1 MPRSFARKKA
11 PTSIPGKGKPAR
23 RTTKAKVVAA
33 VDNPFPVDPVHS
45 ERGRLILL
53 YGPPGISKTT
63 TAAHAPS
70 PLFVCTHDEQGI
82 WEAVTAGV
90 VPDDLKNY
98 VITLDPA
105 CNNEDIPVD
114 TGHPGWVKLI
124 STMDTF
130 ITGGHDRRT
139 LVIDTTSGLQTLCF
153 QHCASV
159 LYKGDMLAKDGYMNY
174 QEGYR
179 KAAEQYWNA
188 EFLSRCNLL
197 TSAGYNVILLAH
209 SKTFSEPNPGGDDYL
224 CYTPSLHKGGKQDGI
239 YEYTTKTCS
248 AIMYMGT
255 HTRAEAE
262 NAGRKPR
269 PGQKK
274 KVKTHYGF
282 IGVRGEGWFV
292 AKNWFNLR
300 NDIDMGDN
308 AAETWANLQ
317 EHINLK

>member
-1 MPRSFARKKA
+1 MVRTFKRKPAAKSAAKKTVRSKKA
-11 PTSIPGKGKPAR
+11 ALN
-23 RTTKAKVVAA
+23 
-33 VDNPFPVDPVHS
+33 NPFSVDKDRVPH
-45 ERGRLILL
+45 GRLILI

-63 TAAHAPS
+63 TAAHAPGA
-70 PLFVCTHDEQGI
+70 LFVCTHDEQGI
-82 WEAVTAGV
+82 YEALDAGV
-90 VPDDLKNY
+90 VPQDLKDY

-105 CNNEDIPVD
+105 CSNDDIPRD
-114 TGHPGWVKLI
+114 TGHPGWVKLV

-130 ITGGHDRRT
+130 LAGGHDRRT

-159 LYKGDMLAKDGYMNY
+159 LYKGDMLAQDGFMNF

-179 KAAEQYWNA
+179 KAAEQFWNA

-197 TSAGYNVILLAH
+197 TAAGYNVILLAH
-209 SKTFSEPNPGGDDYL
+209 SKTFSEPNPGGDDFL
-224 CYTPSLHKGGKQDGI
+224 CYTPSLHKGGKQDSI

-248 AIMYMGT
+248 AIFYMGT

-262 NAGRKPR
+262 NAGRKSR
-269 PGQKK
+269 PGEKK

-282 IGVRGEGWFV
+282 IGVRSEGWFV

-300 NDIDMGDN
+300 NDIPIGDD
-308 AAETWANLQ
+308 ATETWANLQ
-317 EHINLK
+317 QHINLK